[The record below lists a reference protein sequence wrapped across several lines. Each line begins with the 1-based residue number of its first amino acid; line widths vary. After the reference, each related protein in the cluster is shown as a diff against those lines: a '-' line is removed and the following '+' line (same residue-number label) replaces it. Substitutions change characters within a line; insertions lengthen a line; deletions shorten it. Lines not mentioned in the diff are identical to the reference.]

1 MQYRIRISFNVKFT
15 DEIFC
20 AMVLQNTLLYNAT
33 LHLFPQELD
42 TRLTTTCTSRNEGM
56 QSGDFGVGLIHLESA
71 VWDRV

>member
-1 MQYRIRISFNVKFT
+1 MQYRIRICFNVKFT
-15 DEIFC
+15 GEIFC

-33 LHLFPQELD
+33 LHRPQELE

-71 VWDRV
+71 VW